1 MKIHW
6 FSVANHSGFLTW
18 QVNQCLWRS
27 VSDRQD
33 TSSETGS
40 KTGSR
45 SKRTSG
51 PLEMETLGHRENS
64 SKPVPEPPDF
74 ASGGVS
80 GPLLNHF
87 LCVFGTTNGTFLSFL
102 QGSPP
107 WILENPVAKRVTFST
122 ISSGKWTSDPDPD
135 RNRGRPSRT
144 VPGDQSRVSPEPL
157 RTTGNGPRGPFR
169 RWFWRGF
176 GSIFQPFPLGMAN
189 PPETP
194 LLDQKSLKK

>member
-1 MKIHW
+1 
-6 FSVANHSGFLTW
+6 
-18 QVNQCLWRS
+18 
-27 VSDRQD
+27 
-33 TSSETGS
+33 
-40 KTGSR
+40 
-45 SKRTSG
+45 
-51 PLEMETLGHRENS
+51 METLDHRENS

-87 LCVFGTTNGTFLSFL
+87 LCVFGTTNDTFFSFL

-122 ISSGKWTSDPDPD
+122 ISSGKWTSDP
-135 RNRGRPSRT
+135 
-144 VPGDQSRVSPEPL
+144 VSGPESGQTL
-157 RTTGNGPRGPFR
+157 RNGPRGPIQGVPGTAPDLQKR
-169 RWFWRGF
+169 SPGTVPEVVLEGF